1 MGLNLGF
8 SNFLLI
14 GTYFYLLRMDFV
26 KASLGPAGVNL
37 LSDECLSVYLD
48 EFDILNPDC
57 FKERFFI
64 NKKYLI

>member
-1 MGLNLGF
+1 
-8 SNFLLI
+8 
-14 GTYFYLLRMDFV
+14 MDLV

-48 EFDILNPDC
+48 EFDFLNQDC

-64 NKKYLI
+64 IIIFEHSKLPDLIIINFETHI